1 MKKLFATLLI
11 SCMTLSLL
19 ACGGETP
26 DVQEDE
32 AKVEATDDSSEP
44 VVTPEAENTEE
55 ETTEASDET
64 AEENAEVENVE
75 AEAAV
80 EESFAQANNITV
92 IEVADGYSETFS
104 FTEYNKKE
112 DGTPDETLA
121 TQFNCPTVVNCD
133 VVDNGDGTKT
143 VTYVAEFDIRDW
155 SLEFENYSSDTYLAD
170 IKTGKIFSSSSG
182 TNEVTVNGE
191 TVTAD
196 YKFEDEYDSDY
207 TKHTKNYILTC
218 PVDYE
223 DYALFISDSNY
234 INPDNHYDSLAD
246 IVAVDAPYEKR
257 VLIH

>member
-11 SCMTLSLL
+11 SCMTLSLV

-32 AKVEATDDSSEP
+32 VKVEAADE
-44 VVTPEAENTEE
+44 VEEEAAVTPETEKAEE
-55 ETTEASDET
+55 ETTETTDEEEAAE
-64 AEENAEVENVE
+64 AEETP
-75 AEAAV
+75 V
-80 EESFAQANNITV
+80 EESFAQANNIPV

>member
-11 SCMTLSLL
+11 SCMTLSLV

-32 AKVEATDDSSEP
+32 VKVEATDE
-44 VVTPEAENTEE
+44 VEEEATVTPEAEMAEE
-55 ETTEASDET
+55 ETTETTDEEET
-64 AEENAEVENVE
+64 AEAEE
-75 AEAAV
+75 APV
-80 EESFAQANNITV
+80 EESFAQANNIPV

-155 SLEFENYSSDTYLAD
+155 SLEFEYYSSDTYLAD

-191 TVTAD
+191 TVIAE

-234 INPDNHYDSLAD
+234 INPSNHYDSLAD
-246 IVAVDAPYEKR
+246 IVAVDSPYEKR

>member
-11 SCMTLSLL
+11 SCMTLSLV

-32 AKVEATDDSSEP
+32 VKVEAADE
-44 VVTPEAENTEE
+44 VEEEVAVTPETEKAEE
-55 ETTEASDET
+55 ETTETTDEEEAAE
-64 AEENAEVENVE
+64 AEETP
-75 AEAAV
+75 V
-80 EESFAQANNITV
+80 EEGFAQANNIPV

-104 FTEYNKKE
+104 FTEYNKNE

-234 INPDNHYDSLAD
+234 INPSNHYDSLAD
-246 IVAVDAPYEKR
+246 IVAVDSPYEKR